1 MSKHL
6 HHYQVELMWT
16 GNRGEGTSSYNAYG
30 REYDIKG
37 VTGKLLKGS
46 ADPQFLGDP
55 ACWNPEEMLIASLSA
70 CHQLWYLHLC
80 ADAGVRVLT
89 YADTPRGIM
98 NELGGKF
105 IEVTLAPNVVISAE
119 SDADLAVELHH
130 LAHEKCYIANSM
142 NFSVLLELND
152 SSVKMECS

>member
-6 HHYQVELMWT
+6 HHYQVELVWT
-16 GNRGEGTSSYNAYG
+16 GNRGAGTSGYNAYG

-37 VTGKLLKGS
+37 SEGKLLKGS

-55 ACWNPEEMLIASLSA
+55 GCWNPEEMLLASLSA

-98 NELGGKF
+98 DGLSGKF
-105 IEVTLAPNVVISAE
+105 IEVTLVPNVVISAE
-119 SDADLAVELHH
+119 SDVDLAVELHH

-142 NFSVLLELND
+142 NFPVLLTLSN
-152 SSVKMECS
+152 SVVKAD